1 MEDCYDHNDPNI
13 AYVPTNIPGKDCNE
27 DLFDSEPCPGCQC
40 SSDGKQCSDQ
50 TSGCQCIV
58 ASGRGSNYGPSGLL
72 VNTSSPVIECRS
84 SCGCSPESCLNRVV
98 QIGPIECLEVRY
110 SIFSFMT
117 SYSHSFKFLED

>member
-58 ASGRGSNYGPSGLL
+58 ASGRASNYGPSGLL

-84 SCGCSPESCLNRVV
+84 SCRCSPKSCLNRVV
-98 QIGPIECLEVRY
+98 QNGPIECLEVR
-110 SIFSFMT
+110 
-117 SYSHSFKFLED
+117 